1 MDEFVISDDIY
12 KEAIEGLTDNSYVIS
27 TDILEE
33 TASLTPE
40 VISRELMQSFHFSGR
55 YWLKI
60 ICISITFFRE
70 WLIE

>member
-40 VISRELMQSFHFSGR
+40 VISQELM
-55 YWLKI
+55 
-60 ICISITFFRE
+60 
-70 WLIE
+70 

>member
-55 YWLKI
+55 YWIWKMT
-60 ICISITFFRE
+60 SDYKNME
-70 WLIE
+70 